1 MPTTDKDKN
10 IEYVK
15 RSQAKKK
22 EVLGVI
28 EYNKINAD
36 NEQRHRDKL
45 KNTLGTEE
53 YKRQQAEYMKEYRKK
68 QAEQKKREK
77 SLNILSD
84 AIKARKARNEL
95 QKLEN
100 SKQKNN
106 INDKMFANLYGNTY
120 VDNYISS
127 YLDLI
132 SKETEKKQVGRPRKP
147 RNPVGRPRKEN

>member
-1 MPTTDKDKN
+1 
-10 IEYVK
+10 
-15 RSQAKKK
+15 
-22 EVLGVI
+22 
-28 EYNKINAD
+28 
-36 NEQRHRDKL
+36 
-45 KNTLGTEE
+45 
-53 YKRQQAEYMKEYRKK
+53 MKENRKK

-132 SKETEKKQVGRPRKP
+132 SKETEKKTIRKTE
-147 RNPVGRPRKEN
+147 KTS